1 MILFCDFNPKIVRE
15 YTISEEDNIINKTEI
30 YPSGLGVEM
39 ATFAKNIGTD
49 TEVLL
54 LKGTE
59 IGDELVDKLM
69 SLGVVTRSVKL
80 KDDNVEEIV
89 IKKQDKPESFKT
101 KSPRITMEDK
111 NELLAKFEDAVINKN
126 IAVIPKI
133 DHASLDSAIYE
144 KMVKFCYDRNIKVAI
159 NPSSIKEVENLKPY
173 ILFLDKY
180 DLERD
185 ISLEYTGEV
194 LKMSEELLK
203 KGSGIVI
210 VNSKRNTIISTKG
223 KNYRA
228 YLNKKKMEKNGML
241 EKFNTGFALAGL
253 SVGIDREY
261 DFVTSIKLSVACGV
275 YDNFAEDLDQDMS
288 SIKKL
293 MNSIEVEEIW
303 GNEKF

>member
-1 MILFCDFNPKIVRE
+1 MILFCDFNPKVVRK
-15 YTISEEDNIINKTEI
+15 YIISEEDNVIDKTEI

-39 ATFAKNIGTD
+39 ATFVKNIGSD

-59 IGDELVDKLM
+59 IGDELIEKLK
-69 SLGVVTRSVKL
+69 SLGVMTSSVKL
-80 KDDNVEEIV
+80 KDDNVEEII
-89 IKKQDKPESFKT
+89 IKKQDKSESYRT

-111 NELLAKFEDAVINKN
+111 NELFAKFEDAVINKN
-126 IAVIPKI
+126 IVVIPKI
-133 DHASLDSAIYE
+133 DHASLDSSIYE
-144 KMVKFCYDRNIKVAI
+144 KMVKFCYDKNIKVAI
-159 NPSSIKEVENLKPY
+159 NPSNIKEVENLKPY

-194 LKMSEELLK
+194 LKMSEGLLK
-203 KGSGIVI
+203 KGSGVVI
-210 VNSKRNTIISTKG
+210 VNSKRNTIISTKE

-228 YLNKKKMEKNGML
+228 YLNKKKMEKDVLL
-241 EKFNTGFALAGL
+241 EKFNTSFALAGL
-253 SVGIDREY
+253 SVGIDRDY

-275 YDNFAEDLDQDMS
+275 YDNFAEDMELDMS

-293 MNSIEVEEIW
+293 MNSIEVEEI
-303 GNEKF
+303 